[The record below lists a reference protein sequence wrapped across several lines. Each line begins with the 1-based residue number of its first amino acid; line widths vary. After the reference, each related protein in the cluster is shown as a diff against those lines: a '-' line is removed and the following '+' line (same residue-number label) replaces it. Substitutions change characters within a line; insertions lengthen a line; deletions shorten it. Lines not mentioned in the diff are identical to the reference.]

1 MKMIVITKTRK
12 TLAAGVAAIAL
23 VLAAGCAENDDDP
36 GGGKPGAGRESKAAG
51 GGAAGADR
59 SGWPAEK
66 TAHGAP
72 ELRAVVTEQGSG
84 AVRVIGLADG
94 GTVRTLHVEGQSR
107 PVRTEDDT
115 HVLLPQGEQGVT
127 HLVDAGIRW
136 EDHGGHQDAHHERPR
151 VLGSLKGEYPSH
163 AVPHG
168 EHVTVFDDG
177 TGTAQVLHVGE
188 EHASTD
194 PERELTAEGPHH
206 GVAVTLETGEMA
218 VTVPGKTEEDLPVGV
233 RVHDAHNREV
243 AAFRDCPELHGEHAV
258 GDGLLLFG
266 CLDGVLVLERG
277 DGGKWTADKIP
288 NPAGTGGEER
298 VSSFAGHSGDAVL
311 ATFGDEAVAALDLGE
326 RTMRRVDLP
335 AARAAFA
342 WDPYW
347 DRGLALTA
355 DGELHGVDPK
365 AGKLV
370 GSSKVT
376 EPFEV
381 SADWTKNQAALAPGE
396 ESVYVTDP
404 FTGSLIEAEVAR
416 DAFEVTRTMELGFT
430 PYSLTVLGMA
440 G

>member
-1 MKMIVITKTRK
+1 MIVITKSRK

-23 VLAAGCAENDDDP
+23 VLTAGCAENEDDDP
-36 GGGKPGAGRESKAAG
+36 GGGKPGAGSPPQASR
-51 GGAAGADR
+51 ADR

-66 TAHGAP
+66 VPHGAP

-84 AVRVIGLADG
+84 KVRVIGLADG
-94 GTVRTLHVEGQSR
+94 GTVRTLDVEGQSR
-107 PVRTEDDT
+107 PVRTEDGT

-136 EDHGGHQDAHHERPR
+136 EDHGGHRDPHHERPR
-151 VLGSLKGEYPSH
+151 VLGSLEGEYPSH

-177 TGTAQVLHVGE
+177 TGTAQVLHVGA

-194 PERELTAEGPHH
+194 PERELTAAGPHH
-206 GVAVTLETGEMA
+206 GVAVTLETGEMV

-233 RVHDAHNREV
+233 RVHDKHNREV
-243 AAFRDCPELHGEHAV
+243 ETFRDCPGLHGEHAV
-258 GDGLLLFG
+258 DDGLLLFG

-277 DGGKWTADKIP
+277 DGGWTADKIP
-288 NPAGTGGEER
+288 NPAGAGAEER
-298 VSSFAGHSGDAVL
+298 VSSFAGHSGNAVL
-311 ATFGDEAVAALDLGE
+311 GTFGDEAMAAIDLDK
-326 RTMRRVDLP
+326 RTMRRVELP
-335 AARAAFA
+335 APRAAYA

-347 DRGLALTA
+347 DQGLALTA
-355 DGELHGVDPK
+355 DGSLHGVDPER
-365 AGKLV
+365 AEV
-370 GSSKVT
+370 VTSSEVT

-381 SADWTKNQAALAPGE
+381 SDDWTKNQAALAPGE

-404 FTGSLIEAEVAR
+404 FTGSLIEAEVSR
-416 DAFEVTRTMELGFT
+416 DGFEVTRSMELGFT

-440 G
+440 D